1 MPNYTQEQ
9 LEKAVHDVR
18 VLGHS
23 HQSAAKANGVPKSTL
38 LGRLRGKK
46 SSKFSHVAYQRLTQ
60 FQERVLVSWIMAQHQ
75 TGAAPTQKQIMTLV
89 ARLLREQG
97 DHEPLGKQWLARF
110 LDRNEPLKKL
120 PSRGDAGT
128 NLRSVGAEAVEVI
141 FSMMTNPLL
150 MDDQT
155 EKPQL
160 SQGPFHMSQGQ
171 LVMTQGYTTVRII
184 GTENAGVVNPVNL
197 GAVNPVA
204 VNPGAV
210 NPSAVNSGIVR
221 PGMAHPGMVDRM
233 QGQVANNVV
242 NTGNGRE
249 KNPIEVDS
257 DGVDSDDDNPDEAD
271 LDKPVTSMKISQN
284 PTQTNANEKSP
295 SRIPEQ

>member
-1 MPNYTQEQ
+1 
-9 LEKAVHDVR
+9 
-18 VLGHS
+18 
-23 HQSAAKANGVPKSTL
+23 
-38 LGRLRGKK
+38 
-46 SSKFSHVAYQRLTQ
+46 
-60 FQERVLVSWIMAQHQ
+60 MAQHSN
-75 TGAAPTQKQIMTLV
+75 GAAPTQKQIMSLV

-128 NLRSVGAEAVEVI
+128 KLRSVAPDAVEVI

-150 MDDQT
+150 MDSQT

-160 SQGPFHMSQGQ
+160 SQGPFHLSQGQ

-197 GAVNPVA
+197 GAVHPVA
-204 VNPGAV
+204 VNPGV
-210 NPSAVNSGIVR
+210 VG
-221 PGMAHPGMVDRM
+221 PGMVHPGMVDRI
-233 QGQVANNVV
+233 QGQADNNVV

-249 KNPIEVDS
+249 ENPIEVVS
-257 DGVDSDDDNPDEAD
+257 NGVDSDDDNPDEAD
-271 LDKPVTSMKISQN
+271 LDEPITSRVVSQN
-284 PTQTNANEKSP
+284 PTRRNANEKSP
-295 SRIPEQ
+295 GTEAIRTNEHQI

>member
-1 MPNYTQEQ
+1 
-9 LEKAVHDVR
+9 
-18 VLGHS
+18 
-23 HQSAAKANGVPKSTL
+23 
-38 LGRLRGKK
+38 
-46 SSKFSHVAYQRLTQ
+46 
-60 FQERVLVSWIMAQHQ
+60 
-75 TGAAPTQKQIMTLV
+75 MTLV

-128 NLRSVGAEAVEVI
+128 KSRSVGAEAVGVI

-204 VNPGAV
+204 VNPVAV
-210 NPSAVNSGIVR
+210 NPGAVNSGIVR
-221 PGMAHPGMVDRM
+221 PGMVDRM
-233 QGQVANNVV
+233 QGQVVNSVV
-242 NTGNGRE
+242 HTSNGRE
-249 KNPIEVDS
+249 ENPIKVDS
-257 DGVDSDDDNPDEAD
+257 DEVDSDDDIPDEAD
-271 LDKPVTSMKISQN
+271 LDEPITSIVVSQN
-284 PTQTNANEKSP
+284 HKKRRDIRSNLFFYLRYRKAELL
-295 SRIPEQ
+295 

>member
-23 HQSAAKANGVPKSTL
+23 QQSAAKANGVPKSTL

-46 SSKFSHVAYQRLTQ
+46 SSKFSHAAYQRLSQ
-60 FQERVLVSWIMAQHQ
+60 FQEKVLVSWIMAQHS

-128 NLRSVGAEAVEVI
+128 KLRSVGLEAVEVI

-150 MDDQT
+150 MDSQT
-155 EKPQL
+155 ENPQL
-160 SQGPFHMSQGQ
+160 SQGPFHYSQGQ

-184 GTENAGVVNPVNL
+184 GTENAGIGNPGTVTPVP
-197 GAVNPVA
+197 VNPVA
-204 VNPGAV
+204 VNPGV
-210 NPSAVNSGIVR
+210 V
-221 PGMAHPGMVDRM
+221 HPGMVDRI
-233 QGQVANNVV
+233 QGQVANNTV
-242 NTGNGRE
+242 NMDNGRE
-249 KNPIEVDS
+249 QNPIEVDS
-257 DGVDSDDDNPDEAD
+257 DDDSDDDSPNEAD
-271 LDKPVTSMKISQN
+271 LDEPITSMVVSQN

-295 SRIPEQ
+295 SQAPEQ